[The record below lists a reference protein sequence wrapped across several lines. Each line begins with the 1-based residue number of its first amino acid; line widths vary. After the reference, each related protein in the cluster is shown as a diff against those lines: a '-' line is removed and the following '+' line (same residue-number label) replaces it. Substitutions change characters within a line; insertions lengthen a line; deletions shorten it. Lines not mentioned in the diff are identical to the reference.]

1 MNLFVFV
8 FFIKKNF
15 LLRQIFLFCKKKKR
29 RQVLGSAVNPVLREG
44 NSDRRAPPAVK
55 AFSKTHPHKLLAWD
69 RETKARVVHMNASD
83 FYASETSTTVP
94 KATSVRCEFV
104 DAKSGQINVLKKNLA
119 LQAGEVIDTSVMNMR
134 ALQQFYE
141 QSISDAKRDGLLLSL
156 HLKATMMKIS
166 DPVLFGLAVTTYY
179 KDVFAKHASTL
190 KELGVSPTNGLGDLY
205 AKIKSLP
212 ADKKA
217 EIERDITAVYA
228 KNPPLAM
235 VDSEKV
241 FDV

>member
-1 MNLFVFV
+1 M
-8 FFIKKNF
+8 
-15 LLRQIFLFCKKKKR
+15 
-29 RQVLGSAVNPVLREG
+29 
-44 NSDRRAPPAVK
+44 K
-55 AFSKTHPHKLLAWD
+55 AFSKKNPHKLSAWD
-69 RETKARVVHMNASD
+69 RETKARVAHMNASD
-83 FYASETSTTVP
+83 FYASETSTTVAKP
-94 KATSVRCEFV
+94 TSVRCEFV
-104 DAKSGQINVLKKNLA
+104 DAKSGAVSVLKKSLA
-119 LQAGEVIDTSVMNMR
+119 LEAGEVIDTSVMNVR

-156 HLKATMMKIS
+156 HLKATMMKVS

-179 KDVFAKHASTL
+179 KDVFAKHSATL

-217 EIERDITAVYA
+217 EIERDITAVYS

-241 FDV
+241 SAAAENQNNVSSQCLSLSLSQCLLS